1 MYVTPKGFFDGSVN
15 AISWAPHEFGCAVA
29 ACSSDGSVAVISSN
43 SNVAGGGWRSEKISN
58 EAHAVGCAPGCRGDR
73 TTRLRVAGAIT
84 CARFG
89 REEAPRKEEEEE
101 RVAIITNIIIIIN
114 NNNNNSGD

>member
-1 MYVTPKGFFDGSVN
+1 M
-15 AISWAPHEFGCAVA
+15 WREE
-29 ACSSDGSVAVISSN
+29 
-43 SNVAGGGWRSEKISN
+43 GGEARRFRT
-58 EAHAVGCAPGCRGDR
+58 AHAAGCTASWGQM
-73 TTRLRVAGAIT
+73 TRLRVAGAIT

-114 NNNNNSGD
+114 NNNNNGD